1 MLQLLCYMYF
11 SDFLRGCSFKEAYLS
26 TFLFEKNVHLFII
39 HPHSVKS
46 QVVIYSIS
54 VDIWRNHLKKQKK
67 NRLVKNENNL
77 Q

>member
-54 VDIWRNHLKKQKK
+54 VDI
-67 NRLVKNENNL
+67 
-77 Q
+77 